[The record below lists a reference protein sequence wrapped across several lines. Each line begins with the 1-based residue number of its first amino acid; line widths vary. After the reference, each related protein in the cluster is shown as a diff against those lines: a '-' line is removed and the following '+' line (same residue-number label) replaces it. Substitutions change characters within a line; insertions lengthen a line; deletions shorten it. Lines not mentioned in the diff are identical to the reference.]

1 MTFAART
8 PEALLPRSDSKN
20 PATTCRGITAAG
32 RPCRRALASSP
43 QTSPSPSPS
52 RGSGVL
58 AILDEEHAAAFFCY
72 HHKDQA
78 EQLVAKNRQR
88 TSLHPL
94 KERSSL
100 DTLAERVGILDI
112 DEDVPEPQR
121 RHHRRHR
128 TDGPRTKR
136 RDTLP
141 SGWNQMQSPL
151 MSVPDDMV
159 QHRPR
164 PNGYD
169 QKQSKQG
176 SNLKFSWSCCL
187 QPDSEEDDEP
197 RPRVSQRPQRPSGNG
212 RPSVNVSQYAPQ
224 PEMQPTSHSSPP
236 KTPTRPSMP
245 PPVPG
250 RPSLGSLPTHSQT
263 QNLLSLIPSSL
274 SPQTT
279 SLLLNELSR
288 PISPADDTGY
298 IYIFWLT
305 PESEDST
312 PDDETAS
319 SLLDDDYEEN
329 EYGGLYPS
337 LKPTRAQKT
346 NQTLQ
351 RYASV
356 RHVST
361 YASNRSQPSRTP
373 PQPPEQRTILLKIGR
388 AANVHRRMSQWTK
401 QCGQNIT
408 LIRYYPYT
416 PSNPKAHALSTSH
429 SLIAGR
435 KVPHVHRVERLIH
448 LELAEKRVMK
458 PECQACGREH
468 REWFEIEANRDGLK
482 SVDEVVRRWVE
493 WAERQ

>member
-1 MTFAART
+1 MAAAARS

-20 PATTCRGITAAG
+20 PATTCRGITATG

-43 QTSPSPSPS
+43 HASPSPSPT
-52 RGSGVL
+52 RGLGVV
-58 AILDEEHAAAFFCY
+58 AILDEEHAGAFFCY

-100 DTLAERVGILDI
+100 DTLAERVGVLDI
-112 DEDVPEPQR
+112 DEEVPDPQR
-121 RHHRRHR
+121 KHRHR
-128 TDGPRTKR
+128 HRKDGLQTKR

-141 SGWNQMQSPL
+141 IGWNEMQSPL
-151 MSVPDDMV
+151 MSVPDNMV

-164 PNGYD
+164 PSRSD
-169 QKQSKQG
+169 HKQG
-176 SNLKFSWSCCL
+176 SNLKISWSCCL
-187 QPDSEEDDEP
+187 QAESDDDSEPSP
-197 RPRVSQRPQRPSGNG
+197 RTLNRPQKT
-212 RPSVNVSQYAPQ
+212 SVHANQYVPQ
-224 PEMQPTSHSSPP
+224 PEMQAMSHSNPP
-236 KTPTRPSMP
+236 ITPTRPSTSPAP
-245 PPVPG
+245 PS
-250 RPSLGSLPTHSQT
+250 RPSARPSPSHSQT
-263 QNLLSLIPSSL
+263 QNFLSLIPSSL

-279 SLLLNELSR
+279 SRLLSELSR

-305 PESEDST
+305 PESENSA

-319 SLLDDDYEEN
+319 SLLDEDDDGEEN

-337 LKPTRAQKT
+337 LHPTRAQKK
-346 NQTLQ
+346 NKTLQ

-356 RHVST
+356 RH
-361 YASNRSQPSRTP
+361 ASAFPTNRAQVTASRQQK
-373 PQPPEQRTILLKIGR
+373 PQPQEQRTILLKIGR

-416 PSNPKAHALSTSH
+416 SSNPKAHALSTSN

-435 KVPHVHRVERLIH
+435 KVPHVHRVERLVH
-448 LELAEKRVMK
+448 LELEEKRVVK
-458 PECQACGREH
+458 PDCQACGREH

-482 SVDEVVRRWVE
+482 NVDEVVRRWVE
-493 WAERQ
+493 WAERL

>member
-20 PATTCRGITAAG
+20 PATTCRGITTAG
-32 RPCRRALASSP
+32 RPCRRALAASP
-43 QTSPSPSPS
+43 QSSPSPSPS

-58 AILDEEHAAAFFCY
+58 AILDEQHAAAFFCY
-72 HHKDQA
+72 QHKDQA
-78 EQLVAKNRQR
+78 EQLVAKNRQK

-112 DEDVPEPQR
+112 DEDIPEPQKV
-121 RHHRRHR
+121 HHRRHR
-128 TDGPRTKR
+128 NDASRIRR

-141 SGWNQMQSPL
+141 AGWNEMQSPL
-151 MSVPDDMV
+151 MSVPDEMV

-164 PNGYD
+164 PRPD
-169 QKQSKQG
+169 RSDRKES

-187 QPDSEEDDEP
+187 QADSEDDDEP
-197 RPRVSQRPQRPSGNG
+197 PPRVSHRPQKSSGNG
-212 RPSVNVSQYAPQ
+212 RPSINSSQYAP
-224 PEMQPTSHSSPP
+224 PPDMQAVSRLEPP
-236 KTPTRPSMP
+236 KTPTRPSIASIP
-245 PPVPG
+245 S
-250 RPSLGSLPTHSQT
+250 RPSLGSSPTHSQT
-263 QNLLSLIPSSL
+263 QAFLSLIPSSL

-288 PISPADDTGY
+288 PISPSDETGY

-312 PDDETAS
+312 PDDEIAS
-319 SLLDDDYEEN
+319 SLLDDDNHEEN

-337 LKPTRAQKT
+337 LKPSRALKT

-356 RHVST
+356 RH
-361 YASNRSQPSRTP
+361 ASRAAPARQ
-373 PQPPEQRTILLKIGR
+373 QQEQHTILLKIGR

-416 PSNPKAHALSTSH
+416 SSNPKPHALSTSN
-429 SLIAGR
+429 SLIKGR

-448 LELAEKRVMK
+448 LELAEKRVVK

-493 WAERQ
+493 WAERV

>member
-20 PATTCRGITAAG
+20 PATTCRGITTAG
-32 RPCRRALASSP
+32 RPCRRALAASPQSSP
-43 QTSPSPSPS
+43 APSPS

-58 AILDEEHAAAFFCY
+58 AILDEQHAAAFFCY
-72 HHKDQA
+72 QHKDQA
-78 EQLVAKNRQR
+78 EQLVAKNRR
-88 TSLHPL
+88 KTTLHPL

-100 DTLAERVGILDI
+100 DTLAERVGVLDI
-112 DEDVPEPQR
+112 DEDIPEPQKL
-121 RHHRRHR
+121 HHRRHR
-128 TDGPRTKR
+128 NDASRVKR
-136 RDTLP
+136 KDTLP
-141 SGWNQMQSPL
+141 DGWNEMQSPL
-151 MSVPDDMV
+151 MSVPDEMV
-159 QHRPR
+159 QHRLR
-164 PNGYD
+164 PGPNRSSR
-169 QKQSKQG
+169 KES

-187 QPDSEEDDEP
+187 QADSEDDEEP
-197 RPRVSQRPQRPSGNG
+197 QPRVSHRPHQSSGNG
-212 RPSVNVSQYAPQ
+212 RPPVITSQYTSK
-224 PEMQPTSHSSPP
+224 PEMQAVSHLEPP
-236 KTPTRPSMP
+236 KTPTRPPISSS
-245 PPVPG
+245 PG
-250 RPSLGSLPTHSQT
+250 RSSHGPSPTPSQT

-288 PISPADDTGY
+288 PISPSDDTGY

-319 SLLDDDYEEN
+319 SLLDGDDDEEN

-337 LKPTRAQKT
+337 LKPSRGQKT

-351 RYASV
+351 RYASL
-356 RHVST
+356 RH
-361 YASNRSQPSRTP
+361 ASRAAPLLQHKQHQQPR
-373 PQPPEQRTILLKIGR
+373 QEQHTILLKIGR
-388 AANVHRRMSQWTK
+388 AANVHRRMSQWTQ

-416 PSNPKAHALSTSH
+416 SSNPKPHALSTSN
-429 SLIAGR
+429 SLIKGR

-448 LELAEKRVMK
+448 LELAEKRIVK

-468 REWFEIEANRDGLK
+468 REWFEIEASRDGLR

-493 WAERQ
+493 WAERV

>member
-20 PATTCRGITAAG
+20 PATTCRGITTAG
-32 RPCRRALASSP
+32 RPCRRALAASP
-43 QTSPSPSPS
+43 QCSPSPSPS
-52 RGSGVL
+52 RGSGVV
-58 AILDEEHAAAFFCY
+58 AVLDEEHAAAFFCY
-72 HHKDQA
+72 QHKDQA
-78 EQLVAKNRQR
+78 EQLVAKNRQK
-88 TSLHPL
+88 TSLHRL

-100 DTLAERVGILDI
+100 DTLAERAGILDI
-112 DEDVPEPQR
+112 DEDIPEPQKI
-121 RHHRRHR
+121 HHRRHKHDTSR
-128 TDGPRTKR
+128 VKR

-141 SGWNQMQSPL
+141 SGWNEMQSPL
-151 MSVPDDMV
+151 MSVPDEMV
-159 QHRPR
+159 QQRPR
-164 PNGYD
+164 PLASRSDRNE
-169 QKQSKQG
+169 S

-187 QPDSEEDDEP
+187 RADSEDDDEP
-197 RPRVSQRPQRPSGNG
+197 PPKVSHRPLKASRNSRPFANTG
-212 RPSVNVSQYAPQ
+212 QYEPQ
-224 PEMQPTSHSSPP
+224 PEMQAASPGPGPP
-236 KTPTRPSMP
+236 KTTIRPSLAP
-245 PPVPG
+245 TPG
-250 RPSLGSLPTHSQT
+250 RPSLGLSPTHSQT
-263 QNLLSLIPSSL
+263 HNLLSLMPSSL

-288 PISPADDTGY
+288 PISPSDDTGY

-319 SLLDDDYEEN
+319 TLLDGDDYEEN

-337 LKPTRAQKT
+337 LMPTRAQRT
-346 NQTLQ
+346 NRTLE

-356 RHVST
+356 RH
-361 YASNRSQPSRTP
+361 PSRAVP
-373 PQPPEQRTILLKIGR
+373 APQAQVQRTILLKIGR

-401 QCGQNIT
+401 QCGQNIN

-416 PSNPKAHALSTSH
+416 SSNPKAHALSTSN
-429 SLIAGR
+429 SLVQGR

-448 LELAEKRVMK
+448 LELAEKRVVK

-468 REWFEIEANRDGLK
+468 REWFEIEASRGGLK

-493 WAERQ
+493 WAEKI

>member
-1 MTFAART
+1 MTIAARS

-20 PATTCRGITAAG
+20 PATTCRGITATG

-43 QTSPSPSPS
+43 HASPSPSPN
-52 RGSGVL
+52 RGHGVV
-58 AILDEEHAAAFFCY
+58 AILNEEHAGAFFCY

-78 EQLVAKNRQR
+78 EQLVAKNRQK

-112 DEDVPEPQR
+112 DEEVQDPQR
-121 RHHRRHR
+121 KHHHRHR
-128 TDGPRTKR
+128 KDGAHPKR

-141 SGWNQMQSPL
+141 SGWSEMQSPL
-151 MSVPDDMV
+151 MSVPDNMV

-164 PNGYD
+164 PSGPD
-169 QKQSKQG
+169 RKQG
-176 SNLKFSWSCCL
+176 SNIKFSWSCCL
-187 QPDSEEDDEP
+187 QADSEDDSEP
-197 RPRVSQRPQRPSGNG
+197 PQRTSQRPQK
-212 RPSVNVSQYAPQ
+212 PSVHASQYAPQ
-224 PEMQPTSHSSPP
+224 PQMHALSHSNPP
-236 KTPTRPSMP
+236 VTPQRPSAPASTP
-245 PPVPG
+245 P
-250 RPSLGSLPTHSQT
+250 RPSLGPSPSHTQT
-263 QNLLSLIPSSL
+263 QNFLSLIPSSL

-279 SLLLNELSR
+279 SRLLSELSR
-288 PISPADDTGY
+288 PISAADDAGY

-319 SLLDDDYEEN
+319 SLLDDDDDDVEEN

-337 LKPTRAQKT
+337 LHPSRAQKK
-346 NQTLQ
+346 NKTLQ

-356 RHVST
+356 RR
-361 YASNRSQPSRTP
+361 ASAFPTDRSQSSPSRRRKSEA
-373 PQPPEQRTILLKIGR
+373 PEQRTILLKIGR

-416 PSNPKAHALSTSH
+416 SSNPKAHVLSTSN
-429 SLIAGR
+429 SMIAGR

-448 LELAEKRVMK
+448 LELEEKRVVK
-458 PECQACGREH
+458 PDCQACGREH

-493 WAERQ
+493 WAERL

>member
-1 MTFAART
+1 MTVAAQS

-20 PATTCRGITAAG
+20 PATTCRGITATG

-43 QTSPSPSPS
+43 HASPAPSPS
-52 RGSGVL
+52 RGHGVV
-58 AILDEEHAAAFFCY
+58 AILDQEHAGAFFCY

-112 DEDVPEPQR
+112 DEEVPDPR
-121 RHHRRHR
+121 RKHRRR
-128 TDGPRTKR
+128 YRKDDVQPKR

-141 SGWNQMQSPL
+141 SGWNEMQSPL
-151 MSVPDDMV
+151 MSVPDNMV
-159 QHRPR
+159 HHRSR
-164 PNGYD
+164 PNRPD
-169 QKQSKQG
+169 QKQG
-176 SNLKFSWSCCL
+176 SNIKFSWSCCL
-187 QPDSEEDDEP
+187 QADSEDDNEP
-197 RPRVSQRPQRPSGNG
+197 TPRTSHRPQNTP
-212 RPSVNVSQYAPQ
+212 VHASQYAPQ
-224 PEMQPTSHSSPP
+224 PPMHALSNSKSPV
-236 KTPTRPSMP
+236 TPQRPP
-245 PPVPG
+245 DPAYTPG
-250 RPSLGSLPTHSQT
+250 RPSIRPSPSHSQP
-263 QNLLSLIPSSL
+263 QNFLSLIPPSL

-279 SLLLNELSR
+279 SRLLSELSR
-288 PISPADDTGY
+288 PLSPADDAGY

-319 SLLDDDYEEN
+319 SLLDEDDDDDIEEN

-337 LKPTRAQKT
+337 LHPTRAQKKNT
-346 NQTLQ
+346 TLQ

-356 RHVST
+356 RH
-361 YASNRSQPSRTP
+361 ASAFPTDRSQSSPLRQQK
-373 PQPPEQRTILLKIGR
+373 PQPATQRTILLKIGR

-416 PSNPKAHALSTSH
+416 PSNPKAHALSTSN
-429 SLIAGR
+429 SMITGR
-435 KVPHVHRVERLIH
+435 KVPHVQRVERLIH
-448 LELAEKRVMK
+448 LELEEKRVVK
-458 PECQACGREH
+458 PDCQACGREH

-493 WAERQ
+493 WAERL